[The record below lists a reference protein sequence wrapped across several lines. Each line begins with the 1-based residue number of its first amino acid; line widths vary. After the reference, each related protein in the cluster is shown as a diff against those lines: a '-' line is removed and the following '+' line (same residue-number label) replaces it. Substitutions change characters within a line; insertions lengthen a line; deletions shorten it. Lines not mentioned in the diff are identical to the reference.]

1 MTTGLKLLQGNEA
14 VAEAALA
21 AGARF
26 FAGYPITPSTEIAE
40 IMAVRLPA
48 VGGRFIQMEDEI
60 ASLAAVIGASLAGMK
75 AFTATSGPGFSL
87 MQENIGFAAM
97 AEVPCVVV
105 NVQRLGPSTGI
116 PTAPGQGDVMQARWG
131 THGDHPAVVFCPGSV
146 REAYD
151 LTVFAFNVAERLR
164 TPVILILDEIIAHM
178 REGVVLPVPGEL
190 EIVARPR
197 PAGAPGT
204 YPVYRAELGEVP
216 AVPDFGTGY
225 RFHVTGLIHDESGLP
240 VNNSETADGLVRR
253 LHRKV
258 DLVRR
263 EITLTRAYRLE
274 DAQVAVIAYGS
285 VARSA
290 RRAVEEARAAGVR
303 AGLLQLQTI
312 WPFPEEEVAALA
324 PRVRQIVVAEM
335 NLGQIEGEVRR
346 TVAGRTKVVPLTTGG
361 GRLFTPGEIRRAVCA
376 APGGRLKKAVHQ

>member
-1 MTTGLKLLQGNEA
+1 MTTRLRLMQGNEA

-40 IMAVRLPA
+40 IMAARLPA
-48 VGGRFIQMEDEI
+48 AGGCFIQMEDEI
-60 ASLAAVIGASLAGMK
+60 ASLATVIGASLAGKK

-87 MQENIGFAAM
+87 MQENIGFAVM
-97 AEVPCVVV
+97 AEVPCVIV

-131 THGDHPAVVFCPGSV
+131 THGDHPMVVFCPSSV

-151 LTVFAFNVAERLR
+151 LTVQAFNVAERLR
-164 TPVILILDEIIAHM
+164 TPVVVLLDEIVAHM
-178 REGVVLPVPGEL
+178 REGVELPAPGDL
-190 EIVARPR
+190 EIVSRPR
-197 PAGAPGT
+197 PAGPPGSC
-204 YPVYRAELGEVP
+204 PAYRPIENEVP
-216 AVPDFGTGY
+216 AVPNFGDGY
-225 RFHVTGLIHDESGLP
+225 RFHVTGLAHDETGLP
-240 VNNSETADGLVRR
+240 TNSTQVADALVRR

-258 DLVRR
+258 ELFRR
-263 EITLTRAYRLE
+263 EITFTRAYLLE

-290 RRAVEEARAAGVR
+290 RQAVKEARAYGVR

-312 WPFPEEEVAALA
+312 WPFPQEEIAALSS
-324 PRVRQIVVAEM
+324 RVKKLVVAEM
-335 NLGQIEGEVRR
+335 NLGQVQAEIERIVS
-346 TVAGRTKVVPLTTGG
+346 GRARVVSLTNAG
-361 GRLFTPGEIRRAVCA
+361 GRLFTPGEIRQAIGAVSR
-376 APGGRLKKAVHQ
+376 GHLKKVVHQ